1 MIQDLYRSLKRS
13 LPAPI
18 RRALSSV
25 NQRFFA
31 RKTLQRQYGAWFDV
45 DWRKKYA
52 TMSDEEWIRAYN
64 EVWRNHHNDCL
75 DETDSALVL
84 ALLRELSGG
93 EPRNVQKILEVGCGA
108 GRLAIAMAQTGYS
121 VTCLDV
127 SDKALAKAQ
136 TNAEQEGVSSIA
148 WVHGFAEKMPF
159 ADRSFDAI
167 TCCHT
172 LEHVKSLES
181 AISEMKRVATKGVV
195 VIVPKQEFRLYAD
208 NYHTQF
214 FSRKE
219 ELIAAFGLERFRCFE
234 VDCRDHESEF
244 HGEALVYL
252 VFFS

>member
-1 MIQDLYRSLKRS
+1 MIPTPL
-13 LPAPI
+13 
-18 RRALSSV
+18 RRTLSAV

-31 RKTLQRQYGAWFDV
+31 RTTLQRQYGAWFDV

-52 TMSDEEWIRAYN
+52 HLSDEEWVRAYD

-84 ALLRELSGG
+84 ALLRELIG
-93 EPRNVQKILEVGCGA
+93 EAEGTAPKVLEVGCGA
-108 GRLAIAMAQTGYS
+108 GRLAIAMAQAGYDVS
-121 VTCLDV
+121 CLDV
-127 SDKALAKAQ
+127 SPEALAKAQ
-136 TNAEQEGVSSIA
+136 ANAEKKGVFSIT
-148 WVHGFAEKMPF
+148 WRQGFAEKTPF
-159 ADRSFDAI
+159 ADKSFDAI

-172 LEHVKSLES
+172 LEHVKDL
-181 AISEMKRVATKGVV
+181 AQTVAEMKRVATKGVV

-219 ELIAAFGLERFRCFE
+219 ELIAPFNLERFRCFE
-234 VDCRDHESEF
+234 IDCAERDGEF

-252 VFFS
+252 GFFS